1 MEMET
6 RSILMF
12 GLQALMW
19 FGILFALLYLIK
31 RRHKIKKDEDFEQ
44 RDN

>member
-1 MEMET
+1 MET
-6 RSILMF
+6 AEIVMF

-19 FGILFALLYLIK
+19 FGILFAIIYLII
-31 RRHKIKKDEDFEQ
+31 RRNRVKKTEDFEQ

>member
-1 MEMET
+1 MET
-6 RSILMF
+6 EAILIF

-19 FGILFALLYLIK
+19 FGILFAIIYLII
-31 RRHKIKKDEDFEQ
+31 RRNRVKKTEDFEQ

>member
-1 MEMET
+1 MET
-6 RSILMF
+6 AEIVMF

-19 FGILFALLYLIK
+19 FGILFDIIYLII
-31 RRHKIKKDEDFEQ
+31 RRNRVKKTEDFEQ